1 MGDALDRVVR
11 RLGGASADATTVLF
25 ARWPDL
31 VGEGVAAASRP
42 VSIRG
47 NVLLVAVDDPAWATQ
62 LRFLEAELLRRLAD
76 ELGEGAV
83 SAIEVRVRPR

>member
-11 RLGGASADATTVLF
+11 RLGGASADATTGLF
-25 ARWPDL
+25 ERWPEL
-31 VGEGVAAASRP
+31 VGEGVAASSRP
-42 VSIRG
+42 LSIRG
-47 NVLLVAVDDPAWATQ
+47 NVLMVAVDDPAWATQ

-83 SAIEVRVRPR
+83 TSIEVRVRPR